1 MLDFLR
7 FHKGCSRCLTSW
19 LSRCLTTWNLCQGA
33 ETVFG
38 REGIPG
44 RNFPLFF
51 AVAIL
56 QWYVVVRKCVISV
69 QFAHALPLFQYR
81 HLLFQSSAILTSF
94 AFGSFAAIF
103 TPRLTRNIRKRFQ
116 SLGSLIF
123 LPSNSNQTIVDRP
136 LLSIQGVMQRFRPYS
151 NVWRCV
157 LHQCVVGKTKKRD
170 CLSW

>member
-69 QFAHALPLFQYR
+69 QIGPRFATVSISTSSTSIKCNIDIFCFWFLCC
-81 HLLFQSSAILTSF
+81 HLYTQAHSEHQEEISKFWD
-94 AFGSFAAIF
+94 
-103 TPRLTRNIRKRFQ
+103 PRFSYHQNNKF
-116 SLGSLIF
+116 
-123 LPSNSNQTIVDRP
+123 
-136 LLSIQGVMQRFRPYS
+136 QGVQWKKGWLV
-151 NVWRCV
+151 VWYKGLYYPV
-157 LHQCVVGKTKKRD
+157 IWGL
-170 CLSW
+170 